1 VRAAGAVLPRPRA
14 DPVDHADHADHD
26 APRRRTTMQDL
37 VNQIAAALRGM
48 WKFRWP
54 GLIAAWIVAVLA
66 VVVVWRIPDQYE
78 ATARIYVD
86 TDSILK
92 PLMSGLAVQANVEQQ
107 ISMLSRTL
115 ISRPNLE
122 KLIRMADLD
131 LKNQSKADQEALVE
145 RLQKDIK
152 LQAAGGLNLYSMSYR
167 DTEPEK
173 AKRVMQS
180 LVSIFVE
187 SGLGASRK
195 DTDSAKTFLAEQI
208 KQFEAKLEESEARMK
223 EFRLRNIEA
232 SGADGRD
239 AATRVAELTQQ
250 FQQAQLLLREAENAR
265 DAAKKQIEDEKV
277 NGNIAASA
285 ALMQDPGVTVATPDL
300 DARIEAL
307 KRNLD
312 LLLQRFTEQHPDVVT
327 TRRLV
332 KDLED
337 QRRREV
343 AELQRAAN
351 ARPAQT
357 GGNQTAS
364 LALQELNRILAT
376 SEIQVAAL
384 RARVNEY
391 GGRLAMARS
400 SLKTAP
406 QLEAEAAQ
414 LNRDY
419 EVTKKNYQDLV
430 ARRQAAVMS
439 GELDVASGVADF
451 RLIDPPRV
459 SPKAVAPNR
468 LVLFPL
474 AFLVALCAGAAFAFA
489 ASQLRPTFGHPDD
502 MRAGTGLPLLG
513 VVSAVV
519 SDVERRRERA
529 SMFRFV
535 AAFGSLVG
543 LFAAGMIAL
552 VALNRYGA

>member
-1 VRAAGAVLPRPRA
+1 
-14 DPVDHADHADHD
+14 
-26 APRRRTTMQDL
+26 MQDL

-92 PLMSGLAVQANVEQQ
+92 PLMSGLAVQPNVEQQ

-152 LQAAGGLNLYSMSYR
+152 LQTAGGLNLYSMSYR

-173 AKRVMQS
+173 AKRVVQS

-239 AATRVAELTQQ
+239 ISTRLAEVSSQYES
-250 FQQAQLLLREAENAR
+250 ARLLLREAERAR
-265 DAAKKQIEDEKV
+265 DAAKRQLAEARGQAPSSALPDLLAGAGGS
-277 NGNIAASA
+277 NAS
-285 ALMQDPGVTVATPDL
+285 LPVATPEI
-300 DARIEAL
+300 DARIDAQ
-307 KRNLD
+307 KRTLD
-312 LLLQRFTEQHPDVVT
+312 TLLQRYTDKHPDVVG
-327 TRRLV
+327 TRRLIA
-332 KDLED
+332 DLEEQRKRD
-337 QRRREV
+337 VEEAQRRAAAV
-343 AELQRAAN
+343 AAAT
-351 ARPAQT
+351 PST
-357 GGNQTAS
+357 SGGQKDS
-364 LALQELNRILAT
+364 LAIQEMSRMVAAA
-376 SEIQVAAL
+376 EVQVAAIQA
-384 RARVNEY
+384 RAEEY
-391 GGRLAMARS
+391 GGRLAQVRQ

-474 AFLVALCAGAAFAFA
+474 AFVVALGAGAAFAFA

-502 MRAGTGLPLLG
+502 LRAGTGLPLLG